1 MSYPEDK
8 KDIEHKDFAVSNITS
23 TEFELG
29 SEKTSF
35 IDVDR
40 TNGCSS
46 WMAYF
51 NIVCVVAGT
60 GILGLPMAL
69 KQGGWMGML
78 VLILSWLMSTYTSV
92 ILIRCLYANDEGRLY
107 TYKDIA
113 TAAFG
118 PIGGWVTFF
127 FNAWILLGAPIL
139 YMVLTG
145 ANLRQL
151 CAGTVAE
158 LDDIKWTI
166 IASVVVAIPF
176 IFLKTM
182 KEVAWVSAFGV
193 VAIFIVVFV
202 VMIQSAVDRPNHLN
216 STHDAVIWEMFPVA
230 LATIS
235 FSFGGNVV
243 YPHVEAAMKKPQDWP
258 KVAAG
263 GLSTCAAMY
272 IIVAV
277 CGYLVYG
284 TDVASP
290 VYNSIPEGA
299 GQIVAIVVITI
310 NVMTSAPILTTS
322 FSLDLE
328 EMFNVTVERFGKV
341 KEFLIRAAIRI
352 AIMVVVTVIACT
364 VPFFGALMSLIGA
377 FANCT
382 LIFIFPVVFYFKLT
396 GIRNKPWY
404 EIIWCGFIILLGTV
418 GLVFG
423 TIEAVKEL
431 ITAFDELY
439 N

>member
-1 MSYPEDK
+1 
-8 KDIEHKDFAVSNITS
+8 
-23 TEFELG
+23 
-29 SEKTSF
+29 
-35 IDVDR
+35 
-40 TNGCSS
+40 
-46 WMAYF
+46 
-51 NIVCVVAGT
+51 
-60 GILGLPMAL
+60 
-69 KQGGWMGML
+69 
-78 VLILSWLMSTYTSV
+78 LIK
-92 ILIRCLYANDEGRLY
+92 CLYANDEGRLS
-107 TYKDIA
+107 TYKDVA

-127 FNAWILLGAPIL
+127 FNAWILIGAPVL

-145 ANLRQL
+145 ANFSEL
-151 CAGTVAE
+151 CRGTVAE
-158 LDDIKWTI
+158 LDSTKWTI
-166 IASVVVAIPF
+166 IASFVVAIPF
-176 IFLKTM
+176 ILLKTM
-182 KEVAWVSAFGV
+182 KEIAWMSAFGV
-193 VAIFIVVFV
+193 IAIFMVVFV
-202 VMIQSAVDRPNHLN
+202 VLIMSIIDKPNQVN
-216 STHDAVIWEMFPVA
+216 VQHDVVIWEMFPVA

-243 YPHVEAAMKKPQDWP
+243 YPHVEASMKKPKDWP

-284 TDVASP
+284 TEVLSP
-290 VYNSIPEGA
+290 VYNSLPEGA
-299 GQIVAIVVITI
+299 GRVVAIVVITI

-328 EMFNVTVERFGKV
+328 EMFNITVERFGKV
-341 KEFLIRAAIRI
+341 KEFLLRAALRT
-352 AIMVVVTVIACT
+352 AIMAFVTIIACT

-404 EIIWCGFIILLGTV
+404 ELIWCVFIVILGLV
-418 GLVFG
+418 GLIFG
-423 TIEAVKEL
+423 TIEAIKEL
-431 ITAFDELY
+431 KAEF
-439 N
+439 NK